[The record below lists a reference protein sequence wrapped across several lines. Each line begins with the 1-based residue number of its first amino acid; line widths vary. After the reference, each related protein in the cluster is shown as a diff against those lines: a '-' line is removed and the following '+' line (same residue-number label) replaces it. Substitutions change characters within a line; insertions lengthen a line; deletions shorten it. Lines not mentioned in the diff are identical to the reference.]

1 MLLTTCVTDV
11 LILLSIQYIFV
22 WVSVSACFGFPKK
35 ARQCSVGIED
45 IMSEKFNLKWNDF
58 GSNVSKSF
66 GKLRTEDYL
75 HDVTLVSDDH
85 TQLSAHKLVLSACS
99 EYFKEIFSRN
109 KHANTLLCLEGLSKQ
124 DLENILDYMYN
135 GEVHIFQ
142 EDLDRFLSIAQRL
155 RLEGLLEDRS
165 KNNEHQ
171 STQDTKPFIEERLS
185 EPTEEK
191 TSAPFCLPPSNI
203 ISLTNTYN
211 NEVKSMIESNL
222 EPLEGGHFRCKVCG
236 KDSKGMTKTRDSSTL
251 KWNMRNHVE
260 THVEGLSYSCQPC
273 GKMFR
278 SKNSFSNHK
287 SVYHKNK

>member
-1 MLLTTCVTDV
+1 MHC
-11 LILLSIQYIFV
+11 
-22 WVSVSACFGFPKK
+22 W
-35 ARQCSVGIED
+35 IED

-75 HDVTLVSDDH
+75 NDVTLIGDNH

-99 EYFKEIFSRN
+99 EYFKEIFTRN
-109 KHANTLLCLEGLSKQ
+109 KHANTLLCLEGLSRQ
-124 DLENILDYMYN
+124 DLENVLDYIYN

-155 RLEGLLEDRS
+155 RLEGLLEDGS
-165 KNNEHQ
+165 ENNEHQ
-171 STQDTKPFIEERLS
+171 STKETKPYIEERLL

-191 TSAPFCLPPSNI
+191 TSAAPFGLPPSNI
-203 ISLTNTYN
+203 ISLTKTDN
-211 NEVKSMIESNL
+211 NEVKSMIENNL
-222 EPLEGGHFRCKVCG
+222 EPLEGGHFMCKVCG
-236 KDSKGMTKTRDSSTL
+236 KDSKGMTKTKDL
-251 KWNMRNHVE
+251 KSNMKNHIEV
-260 THVEGLSYSCQPC
+260 HIEGLSYSCELC
-273 GKMFR
+273 GKKFR